1 MPSSPRSTRVCLTK
15 ERNATIDL
23 IHSFIVRRKFV
34 SSSPSS
40 PRPGRLGPLLL
51 LIVRVHVAVLPHTD
65 PVPPRARLRVHQ
77 NFRGGIFSNPPLQ
90 SSQPGGDHLRVDALY
105 RPVIGIVSGV
115 VVAIP
120 GVGVDAEG
128 DAPLGLRVG
137 IPRRIRNPVVNKT
150 RRQYDCPYVREIE
163 IEIEIE
169 LETHRPR
176 RSIRAS
182 MAPTETKAPNKLFA
196 SLW

>member
-1 MPSSPRSTRVCLTK
+1 MALARGARQIYSCMFNQRKKTND
-15 ERNATIDL
+15 EN
-23 IHSFIVRRKFV
+23 SFIHL
-34 SSSPSS
+34 SPSS

-65 PVPPRARLRVHQ
+65 PVPPRASLRVHQ
-77 NFRGGIFSNPPLQ
+77 YLRGGILSNPPLQ

-105 RPVIGIVSGV
+105 RPVIGIVPGV
-115 VVAIP
+115 VVSA

-137 IPRRIRNPVVNKT
+137 VPRRIRNPVVDKT
-150 RRQYDCPYVREIE
+150 RRQTDCPYVREIQIE

-169 LETHRPR
+169 IDSPPA
-176 RSIRAS
+176 SIDPGIHGPDGDQSA
-182 MAPTETKAPNKLFA
+182 E
-196 SLW
+196 